1 MEPVVA
7 VQTQLLRAQ
16 LPELVLRPGTSVV
29 ARVLSRGDAHGV
41 LVIAGIP
48 LSAQLPAGVG
58 AKGETLRLSVS
69 EVTPERV
76 TLHLDQPPVPVA
88 APAAADPQAGRARVR
103 VEDPPRTVQVDGEE
117 RATVA
122 LSFTSAA
129 LGRLDLRLE
138 VGGGRVRAAV
148 ETPPGRS
155 FDLADAAAGRLR
167 DGLYAR
173 TGYEAEVRITQR
185 REPLD
190 LYA

>member
-1 MEPVVA
+1 VEPVVA

-29 ARVLSRGDAHGV
+29 ARVLSRGEAHGV

-48 LSAQLPAGVG
+48 LSAQLPEAIG

-76 TLHLDQPPVPVA
+76 TLQLEQSVPVA
-88 APAAADPQAGRARVR
+88 APGAAAEPSAERARVR
-103 VEDPPRTVQVDGEE
+103 VEDQPRTVQVEGEE
-117 RATVA
+117 HSTVA
-122 LSFTSAA
+122 LSFTSDA

-138 VGGGRVRAAV
+138 VGGGRVRAVV

-155 FDLADAAAGRLR
+155 FDLADAAADRLR
-167 DGLYAR
+167 DALHGR
-173 TGYEAEVRITQR
+173 TGYEPEVRIAPR

-190 LYA
+190 VYA